1 MLLNIKR
8 LVSYFKCL
16 NYVYDQLLIK
26 FLLREKCGKKCWEQD
41 GRCTPS
47 ITDFR
52 TAYDT
57 VWRKEIQSE
66 MNKIDFPQ
74 KII

>member
-26 FLLREKCGKKCWEQD
+26 FLLREKCGEKMLGTNGKCA
-41 GRCTPS
+41 PS